1 MNIQIYQPRIVNL
14 SEIQQRQNSKLR
26 LASSL
31 SNNGIGMVNNGVV
44 GGGGY
49 ANDTSIQIMKNNN
62 NNNPMNNNKNS
73 LTILCLIIIQW
84 IIITLV
90 NNIDEMHPAII
101 LIPTSLTTMITINIL

>member
-44 GGGGY
+44 GGGGRGGGSR
-49 ANDTSIQIMKNNN
+49 NR
-62 NNNPMNNNKNS
+62 
-73 LTILCLIIIQW
+73 
-84 IIITLV
+84 
-90 NNIDEMHPAII
+90 
-101 LIPTSLTTMITINIL
+101 